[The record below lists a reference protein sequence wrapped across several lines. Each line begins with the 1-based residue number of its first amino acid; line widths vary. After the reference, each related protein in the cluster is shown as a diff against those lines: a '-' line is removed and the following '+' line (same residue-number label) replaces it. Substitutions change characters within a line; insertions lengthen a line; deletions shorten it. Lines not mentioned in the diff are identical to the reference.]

1 MPYADR
7 QQQLA
12 YMRKYMKRKRMVERL
27 ARLKQR
33 KQELLKR
40 FEEEPAMRYLIKKE
54 EVGMYIDVEVEKL
67 EGLLKTG
74 LNSHIW
80 GGPVNHE
87 GLLKTEKTFHFLG
100 VGGKP

>member
-12 YMRKYMKRKRMVERL
+12 YMREYMKRKRIVARL

-40 FEEEPAMRYLIKKE
+40 FEEEPAMKYLIKKE
-54 EVGMYIDVEVEKL
+54 
-67 EGLLKTG
+67 
-74 LNSHIW
+74 
-80 GGPVNHE
+80 
-87 GLLKTEKTFHFLG
+87 
-100 VGGKP
+100 